1 VAPEALQRIPY
12 TRAVVNEAL
21 RLYPPAFAIFRQ
33 AIGADRCGEVAI
45 PRCAVVI
52 ISPWVLHRHLRLW
65 DDPDAFIPARFLGRE
80 PAHRFAFL
88 PFGAGPRVCIGAQF
102 ALAEATL
109 VLAILVKNFEL
120 ALADTRPVLPVAVV
134 TTRPD
139 HVVAHIGLD
148 RKQVIGRDSRGSQ
161 V

>member
-1 VAPEALQRIPY
+1 M
-12 TRAVVNEAL
+12 
-21 RLYPPAFAIFRQ
+21 
-33 AIGADRCGEVAI
+33 
-45 PRCAVVI
+45 
-52 ISPWVLHRHLRLW
+52 SPQCSC
-65 DDPDAFIPARFLGRE
+65 
-80 PAHRFAFL
+80 
-88 PFGAGPRVCIGAQF
+88 GPRVCIGARF

-120 ALADTRPVLPVAVV
+120 ALADTRPVLPVAAV

-139 HVVAHIGLD
+139 HAVAHIGLD